1 MRAGQFFFLEK
12 VPFLETQKNPKTVF
26 LFTFHFIVFK
36 RAIKLYFLNIFYYYF
51 GPPWNFLKKVTFN
64 VLLLGF

>member
-1 MRAGQFFFLEK
+1 MRAGQFFLLEK
-12 VPFLETQKNPKTVF
+12 VPFLETQKNPKTFF

-36 RAIKLYFLNIFYYYF
+36 RAIKLYFFKYF
-51 GPPWNFLKKVTFN
+51 LLLFRPPLEFFEKGDL